1 MIWAVLAAMTAFA
14 VAVLALPLRRARK
27 VVARAAYDLAVY
39 RDQLVELERDA
50 ARGLV
55 DPAEAQA
62 ARAEIGRR
70 MLAAAGTAEAADPAP
85 AAGLRPMALAFAV
98 AAPLAALSL
107 YLASGSPRL
116 PDRPYASR
124 LDGGEES
131 GEARIARLVGE
142 LQRRATERP
151 DDPEIW
157 QRIAVGLGALGRFD
171 ESVAAWRRVMR
182 LTNDAAAFAGPFAE
196 ALVYEAQGSV
206 TAEARALFE
215 RARAADPNDF
225 RARFYLGLAKQ
236 QGGDPRAA
244 LQEWADMIALAP
256 SDAPW
261 LAMVRARFEATAV
274 DAGID
279 PASIQP
285 SEAARAEAAAQRAAP
300 PAATPPAGE
309 GAAAIAALPPAERER
324 AIRTMVE
331 SLAARLESQPD
342 DLEGWRRLGRAW
354 LVIGE
359 TARGREALARAVAL
373 APQRADVLADYAQ
386 SWSNELGEGRPLP
399 EEFVAVMRRILA
411 IDAGHADALWFV
423 GLAEAAAGNTARA
436 IELWERLVQR
446 LPADSPEGRE
456 VRARLERLRAPR

>member
-285 SEAARAEAAAQRAAP
+285 SKRRGRRRQHNARHRRPRRRRRRKRGGHRRLAAGGTRPRDPHDGGKPRGTARKPARRSRRLAAARPRL
-300 PAATPPAGE
+300 AGDRRD
-309 GAAAIAALPPAERER
+309 GA
-324 AIRTMVE
+324 
-331 SLAARLESQPD
+331 
-342 DLEGWRRLGRAW
+342 
-354 LVIGE
+354 
-359 TARGREALARAVAL
+359 
-373 APQRADVLADYAQ
+373 
-386 SWSNELGEGRPLP
+386 RPRS
-399 EEFVAVMRRILA
+399 A
-411 IDAGHADALWFV
+411 
-423 GLAEAAAGNTARA
+423 
-436 IELWERLVQR
+436 
-446 LPADSPEGRE
+446 S
-456 VRARLERLRAPR
+456 RAR